1 MVVQFFALTNIFKYG
16 YFISSGLRDIDER
29 PSVRE
34 KEKKEKKKEKT
45 AIAICPF
52 LLRKRAI
59 KTSKLH
65 RKALQMSRFL

>member
-1 MVVQFFALTNIFKYG
+1 MPVTNVFKFG
-16 YFISSGLRDIDER
+16 NFISSRLRDIDEK

-45 AIAICPF
+45 AVAICPF

-59 KTSKLH
+59 I
-65 RKALQMSRFL
+65 MGC